1 LQVCIDSGIRKALEG
16 RFANGA
22 LMMAYQVGKIADFS
36 FLGLSQLLF
45 REFTEIPEVAKG
57 KPPGQVHGH

>member
-1 LQVCIDSGIRKALEG
+1 
-16 RFANGA
+16 
-22 LMMAYQVGKIADFS
+22 MMAYQVGKSLISAFRAFS
-36 FLGLSQLLF
+36 QRLF